1 MSLFPVGV
9 FKLRKHSFI
18 SFTQNKPK
26 CVVILVRYHDW
37 FVLMLL
43 ISPAQIW
50 RLRAILCYRCW
61 ILPVTVHS
69 RCVHTCEKQ
78 CSHVTLYQD
87 ANHVICKSHFLNVF
101 RCLNAL
107 LDVRQTYLQICSEA
121 CCCFAVKQAAGRNAA
136 RPAGSDTRPWQH
148 LHLRT
153 KVIRAGR
160 LKTYSM
166 SYEYICTTGTSNTR
180 FAWAH

>member
-1 MSLFPVGV
+1 MV
-9 FKLRKHSFI
+9 K
-18 SFTQNKPK
+18 
-26 CVVILVRYHDW
+26 
-37 FVLMLL
+37 
-43 ISPAQIW
+43 ISPNVWWYWFGIMIDVYW
-50 RLRAILCYRCW
+50 CYWSALHRYERYGLSYANRCW

-69 RCVHTCEKQ
+69 QCVRTCEKQ

-101 RCLNAL
+101 RCLNAA
-107 LDVRQTYLQICSEA
+107 LDVQIYLQICSEA

-136 RPAGSDTRPWQH
+136 RRAGSDTRPWQH
-148 LHLRT
+148 LHLLT
-153 KVIRAGR
+153 KLIRAGR